1 MIIKSFI
8 LTSCLF
14 LSSLFDFEDLTWEN
28 FEDKTIGKNVI
39 LDFHTIGCSACEDL
53 AISLEEYNTNK
64 QENVYIYKIDILI
77 EKELAKE
84 FSVNVLPTLIYFKND
99 EIIERE
105 LGRKTPE
112 QIRKSVN
119 KYLLN

>member
-1 MIIKSFI
+1 MSIKFFIIS
-8 LTSCLF
+8 SCLF
-14 LSSLFDFEDLTWEN
+14 LSSLFAFEDLTSEN
-28 FEDKTIGKNVI
+28 FEDKTIGKNII

-112 QIRKSVN
+112 QIRESVN

>member
-8 LTSCLF
+8 ITSCLF
-14 LSSLFDFEDLTWEN
+14 LSSLFAFEDLTWEN

-112 QIRKSVN
+112 QIRESVN